1 MKSKFQLAIL
11 GFLHGATWMIFF
23 VFWIMSNYEDGLYDQ
38 IVKNTIAA
46 DMNDQQKAILLLHK
60 THFLLKPREELFEG
74 EENINLRDALFRS
87 SDIQLIDAKG
97 ECGSYTHV
105 LGRLLQ
111 RAGFEVRIA
120 QMKCGENWGCHILLE
135 ANIDGKF
142 VSLDPLYDIA
152 FEKND
157 GTLASFEEIG
167 QNWDH
172 YKLQAPENY
181 LYRFAYEDVRYTN
194 WDKIPVVMPI
204 IRKILGIFMKNEI
217 ETFSVRSMVL
227 NVYKTYMI
235 LLSIFYIGLIAASCF
250 ILRNK
255 EARG

>member
-11 GFLHGATWMIFF
+11 SFLHGATWMIFF

-46 DMNDQQKAILLLHK
+46 DMNDQQKAILLRHE
-60 THFLLKPREELFEG
+60 THSLLKPREELFIG

-87 SDIQLIDAKG
+87 SDIQLIDAK
-97 ECGSYTHV
+97 EDCASYTHV

-111 RAGFEVRIA
+111 RSGFVVRIA

-135 ANIDGKF
+135 ANVDGKF
-142 VSLDPLYDIA
+142 VALDPLYDVA
-152 FEKND
+152 FKKND
-157 GTLASFEEIG
+157 GTLANFDEIG
-167 QNWDH
+167 QNWDL
-172 YKLQAPENY
+172 YKLQVPENY
-181 LYRFAYEDVRYTN
+181 PSRFAYEDVRYTN

-204 IRKILGIFMKNEI
+204 FRKVLSMLMKNEI
-217 ETFSVRSMVL
+217 ETLSIRSMVL

-235 LLSIFYIGLIAASCF
+235 LLSIFYIGLTAASYF
-250 ILRNK
+250 ILRSK
-255 EARG
+255 EVRE